1 MSSAF
6 VRESGGAAQ
15 IFQSR
20 DSAESA
26 ATIQRSMD
34 GGVFDYEI
42 RPRDR
47 GGYLVA
53 RVTRTGEFDS
63 WVEE

>member
-1 MSSAF
+1 MSLAF

-26 ATIQRSMD
+26 VNVQRSMD
-34 GGVFDYEI
+34 GGAFDYEI

-53 RVTRTGEFDS
+53 RVTKSGDFDS